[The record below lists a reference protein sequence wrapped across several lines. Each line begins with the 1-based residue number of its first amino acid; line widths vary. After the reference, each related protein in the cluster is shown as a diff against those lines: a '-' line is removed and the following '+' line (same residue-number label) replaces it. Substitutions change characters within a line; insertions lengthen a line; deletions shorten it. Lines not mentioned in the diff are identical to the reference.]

1 MNKLLLIFASFIFLL
16 SPAFSQEKP
25 QNQTAYQFTTVKE
38 LPVTPVKNQAKSG
51 TCWSFSAM
59 AFLEAELLKNGKGEY
74 DLSEMFVVSNSYFDK
89 ADRFIRSYG
98 KISFSGG
105 SSFSDALT
113 IIRNNGIV
121 PESVM
126 NGLNYGEQLHNHGEL
141 DGVTAAYVNAI
152 SKNPN
157 GKLSTAW
164 KNGFKGIL
172 DAYLGKVP
180 ESFTFN
186 GKEYSPQSFSAMLGL
201 NYNDYVSITSYTHHP
216 FYTQFSLEVPDNWR
230 NDLSY
235 NIPIEEFMSIID
247 NAIEK
252 GYPVLWG
259 ADVSEKGFTRKG
271 IAIVPEQDVANMNG
285 SDQQKWIGKTPQE
298 IESKLN
304 TLDEI
309 LPEKKISQEDRQTA
323 YDNLQTTDDHGML
336 ICGTAK
342 DQNGTKYYIVKNSWG
357 TSSGFKGFWYA
368 SETFVKYK
376 TMNIV
381 VNKNSIPKELRKK
394 MGID

>member
-1 MNKLLLIFASFIFLL
+1 MNKLLLIFASLIFLL

-38 LPVTPVKNQAKSG
+38 LPVTPIKNQAKSG
-51 TCWSFSAM
+51 TCWSFSTM

-201 NYNDYVSITSYTHHP
+201 NYNDYVSITSYTHHL

>member
-1 MNKLLLIFASFIFLL
+1 MNKLFLIFASLIFLL
-16 SPAFSQEKP
+16 TPVFSQEKP

-51 TCWSFSAM
+51 TCWSFSTM

-89 ADRFIRSYG
+89 ADRFMRSYG

-126 NGLNYGEQLHNHGEL
+126 DGLNYGEKLHNHGEL
-141 DGVTAAYVNAI
+141 DAVTAAYVNAI

-172 DAYLGKVP
+172 DAYLGKIP
-180 ESFTFN
+180 DSFTFN
-186 GKEYSPQSFSAMLGL
+186 GKEYSPQSFSTMLGL

>member
-1 MNKLLLIFASFIFLL
+1 MNKLLLIFASLIFLL

-51 TCWSFSAM
+51 TCWSFSTM

-201 NYNDYVSITSYTHHP
+201 NYNDYVSITSYTHHL

>member
-1 MNKLLLIFASFIFLL
+1 MNKLLLVLASAIFFLT
-16 SPAFSQEKP
+16 PAFSQEKP
-25 QNQTAYQFTTVKE
+25 QNQTAYQFTAIKE

-51 TCWSFSAM
+51 TCWSFSTM

>member
-1 MNKLLLIFASFIFLL
+1 MNKLLLIFASLIFLL

-51 TCWSFSAM
+51 TCWSFSTM